1 MLENFAEF
9 ENITDTTETIEVI
22 ETAIDYSPVLDDIS
36 TSLNNLETLIW
47 VIIWCFAMVVVYFT
61 TRFIWRLIRRM
72 LNQYLRLDI

>member
-9 ENITDTTETIEVI
+9 ENITNTTETFEVI

-47 VIIWCFAMVVVYFT
+47 VIIWCCAMVVVYFT
-61 TRFIWRLIRRM
+61 TRFIWRLIRRT